1 MGSNKLVYVLK
12 RFNMTIQQAIELL
25 AEQPSLGDFIAK
37 DDFVLNRKQYEVLR
51 KAAEQMVL
59 SKYSSKQSNSNTP
72 LYIGKEIPISKLSFF
87 DNKVTYTY
95 EGIEYTLKLS
105 GISNV

>member
-37 DDFVLNRKQYEVLR
+37 DDFLLNPNRSLE
-51 KAAEQMVL
+51 A
-59 SKYSSKQSNSNTP
+59 
-72 LYIGKEIPISKLSFF
+72 
-87 DNKVTYTY
+87 
-95 EGIEYTLKLS
+95 
-105 GISNV
+105 